1 MQLLSISYPQTL
13 LAAVGQGAIPIY
25 ALPGK
30 RCLLFCSTQGAS
42 LSQSTDDAFTANVAM
57 TLTDGM
63 EEVSGGFIRN
73 DGLIDVEITLMPYTN

>member
-13 LAAVGQGAIPIY
+13 LAAVGQGAAPIY
-25 ALPGK
+25 ALPAR
-30 RCLLFCSTQGAS
+30 RCLLFCSTAGAT
-42 LSQSTDDAFTANVAM
+42 LQQSTDDVFTINIAM

-73 DGLIDVEITLMPYTN
+73 VGNTDVEITLMPYTN

>member
-1 MQLLSISYPQTL
+1 MQLLSIGYPQTL
-13 LAAVGQGAIPIY
+13 VAAVGAGAIPIY

-30 RCLLFCSTQGAS
+30 RCLLFCSTTGAS
-42 LSQSTDDAFTANVAM
+42 LEQSTDDVFTVNVAM

-73 DGLIDVEITLMPYTN
+73 AGLADVEITLMPYTH